1 MNVKPPGWYPDPENA
16 PSTLRWWDGN
26 QWTSATQT
34 GGPGQQLTDPTPQT
48 APKRKGWKIV
58 GGIVGGLVVLS
69 IIGNM
74 IGGEDDPAESEAVLT
89 TSTAIPLATSAPAR
103 TAESSSV
110 VAAPSS
116 GALAPTVA
124 DASGLSD
131 ARCAS
136 ASPSLIA
143 QIARG
148 LTDNS
153 LTLAN
158 GLVIEDGP
166 YTFVGATMLR
176 PDGQMENR
184 SDVWVVLGGKVYAST
199 GGARNETSWPKASS
213 NIDISPGDERV
224 QALDQCVIDVTTH

>member
-1 MNVKPPGWYPDPENA
+1 
-16 PSTLRWWDGN
+16 
-26 QWTSATQT
+26 
-34 GGPGQQLTDPTPQT
+34 
-48 APKRKGWKIV
+48 
-58 GGIVGGLVVLS
+58 
-69 IIGNM
+69 M

-89 TSTAIPLATSAPAR
+89 TSIAIPLATSAPAR

-116 GALAPTVA
+116 GALAPTGA

-184 SDVWVVLGGKVYAST
+184 SDVWVVLGGRVYAST

-224 QALDQCVIDVTTH
+224 QALDQCVIDVTTR

>member
-1 MNVKPPGWYPDPENA
+1 MKVKPPGWYPDPENA
-16 PSTLRWWDGN
+16 PRTLRWWDGN

-34 GGPGQQLTDPTPQT
+34 SGTGQQLTDPTPQT
-48 APKRKGWKIV
+48 APKRKGWKIA

-74 IGGEDDPAESEAVLT
+74 IGGEDDPPESEAVPT

-116 GALAPTVA
+116 GALAPAVA
-124 DASGLSD
+124 DAAGLSD

-224 QALDQCVIDVTTH
+224 RALDQCVIDVTTR

>member
-1 MNVKPPGWYPDPENA
+1 MDVCDPDRRAWTATDRSDASDGAEA
-16 PSTLRWWDGN
+16 QGLEDRWRDRRRSGR
-26 QWTSATQT
+26 
-34 GGPGQQLTDPTPQT
+34 PFDH
-48 APKRKGWKIV
+48 RKHDR
-58 GGIVGGLVVLS
+58 
-69 IIGNM
+69 
-74 IGGEDDPAESEAVLT
+74 GEDDPAESEAVLT